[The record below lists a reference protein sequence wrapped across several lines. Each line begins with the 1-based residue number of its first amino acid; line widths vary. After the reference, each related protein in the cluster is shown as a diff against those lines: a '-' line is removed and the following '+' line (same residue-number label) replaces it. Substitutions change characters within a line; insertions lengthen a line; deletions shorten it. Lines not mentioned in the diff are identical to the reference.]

1 MAPGGAVGWR
11 DERCRVVVAAEP
23 FAGFCRVVWN
33 AHVREMTDLEPDDRA
48 HLMRVVFATEA
59 ALRALPVPDKM
70 NLADLGN
77 AVPHEHWHVIPR
89 FAEDSHLPQ
98 PAWSAPL
105 REASARVLPAGVAD
119 VLAARLAGELG
130 TSA

>member
-59 ALRALPVPDKM
+59 ALRALFDGSDVTIGEALLRAK
-70 NLADLGN
+70 AAASG
-77 AVPHEHWHVIPR
+77 
-89 FAEDSHLPQ
+89 EDGRTWILFGD
-98 PAWSAPL
+98 PATRL
-105 REASARVLPAGVAD
+105 RR
-119 VLAARLAGELG
+119 
-130 TSA
+130 